1 MDLSKFLFTVAGSL
15 IVFGILGGFDP
26 TNTVFEL
33 LSKSVV
39 TGLVLTSF
47 LIVNE
52 VKMQILSKL

>member
-52 VKMQILSKL
+52 VKMQLLSKL